1 MRFGDS
7 KSMTM
12 AFLLS
17 HILKS
22 VDVFVT
28 SVLIN
33 FLSQKKKRRNFV
45 ERINDIRMFMVAWEK
60 AKIFE
65 MFLFYNTQDQMCG
78 HTGKS
83 VHM

>member
-33 FLSQKKKRRNFV
+33 FLSQKKKEEILLN
-45 ERINDIRMFMVAWEK
+45 ELM
-60 AKIFE
+60 
-65 MFLFYNTQDQMCG
+65 T
-78 HTGKS
+78 
-83 VHM
+83 